1 MNIVKLTPD
10 ISVAHQ
16 LTEKDLEEAAA
27 AGFKTIINNRPDGE
41 SPDQPHS
48 QKLAAAAKRLGLTYH
63 HIPVISGKLTSDQVK
78 AFRRALTGAE
88 QPALAFCRTGTR
100 STTLWALAV
109 SDRLSVNKILQ
120 TTSEAGYNLEALRP
134 RLEEASEK
142 RPSNA

>member
-78 AFRRALTGAE
+78 AFRRALTGAAAGSSLLSHRD
-88 QPALAFCRTGTR
+88 ALNNPVGAR
-100 STTLWALAV
+100 S
-109 SDRLSVNKILQ
+109 Q
-120 TTSEAGYNLEALRP
+120 
-134 RLEEASEK
+134 
-142 RPSNA
+142 